1 MSDALLAE
9 LAGAVGISIDWTD
22 ANGRPQRVS
31 PEAQRRLLEALGYP
45 AQSPQQIQGS
55 LAELQSNNGA
65 VATAPLLTLEL
76 NESIHLQGHR
86 PDAAYKLI
94 REDGETLSGRLDG
107 ESRLPG
113 LDLPGYHQLEI
124 DDRRLTLAVAP
135 PACRS
140 VEELCGT
147 RRAWGLTTQLY
158 SLRRTGDGGLG
169 DTRALEDLARHA
181 ANLGADALA
190 ISPVHAMFSASRDHY
205 SPYSPSSRL
214 FFNVLHAA
222 PSNLLGSDAVKR
234 AIATCGLQEEMARLE
249 KNDLIDWPAVSE
261 ARHRLLAQL
270 YRDFRESDGSLL
282 GDFTNFCDEG
292 GDALLQHCRFEALHG
307 HMLRIGESGDW
318 RNWPESL
325 RNPRN
330 QAVIRFATDYADEV
344 GLHAFGQWLIA
355 RSLESA
361 QTVATGAGMGIGLI
375 ADLAVGADCA
385 GSQAWTRQDE
395 LLQEVTVGA
404 PPDILNRSGQNWGVS
419 AFSPEGLRR
428 HGFRAFIEML
438 RANLAHAGGI
448 RIDHVMGLQRLW
460 VIPQGGEPQD
470 GAYLRYPLTDL
481 LRLLTLESHRNRA
494 LVIGEDLGTVPEG
507 LREELARRNILGM
520 RVLLFEQHDGRFVA
534 PQHWPGDA
542 LATTTTHD
550 LPSIKGW
557 LAGNDIDWRLRAGHT
572 RSEHEAD
579 DRAGRQRERTA
590 LLDALSEHG
599 KLQGSREDA
608 DAALQAGIEYIGATP
623 APLVLLPL
631 EDAVGDDQQP
641 NLPGPGNDHPNWR
654 RRHVLPVRE
663 LLETEATLLRLTR
676 LADARRE
683 ADDE

>member
-9 LAGAVGISIDWTD
+9 LADAAGLSIDWTD

-31 PEAQRRLLEALGYP
+31 PEAQRQLLEALGHP
-45 AQSPQQIQGS
+45 AADPRQIETS
-55 LAELQSNNGA
+55 LAELKQRA
-65 VATAPLLTLEL
+65 AEAATPPLLTAEL
-76 NESIHLQGHR
+76 GQPIAIPGQRADS
-86 PDAAYKLI
+86 AYKLT
-94 REDGETLSGRLDG
+94 REDGETLSGRLDDQA
-107 ESRLPG
+107 RVPAI
-113 LDLPGYHQLEI
+113 DLPGYH
-124 DDRRLTLAVAP
+124 RLDIGDQRVTLAVAP

-140 VEELCGT
+140 VEELCGK
-147 RRAWGLTTQLY
+147 RHAWGLTAQLY
-158 SLRRTGDGGLG
+158 ALRRPGDGGLG

-190 ISPVHAMFSASRDHY
+190 ISPVHAMFAAARDHY

-222 PSNLLGSDAVKR
+222 PGAVLGSDAVAR
-234 AIATCGLQEEMARLE
+234 AIAACGLQDEMARLE
-249 KNDLIDWPAVSE
+249 RDELIDWPAVSE
-261 ARHRLLAQL
+261 ARQRLLAQL

-282 GDFTNFCDEG
+282 GDFTSFCDQG

-307 HMLRIGESGDW
+307 HMLRRGESGDW
-318 RNWPESL
+318 RDWPEAL
-325 RNPRN
+325 RDPRNP
-330 QAVIRFATDYADEV
+330 AVTRFAADYADEV

-355 RSLESA
+355 RGLENA

-375 ADLAVGADCA
+375 ADLAVGTACS

-395 LLQEVTVGA
+395 LLPRVTVGA
-404 PPDILNRSGQNWGVS
+404 PPDILNRAGQNWGVS
-419 AFSPEGLRR
+419 AFSPDGLRR

-448 RIDHVMGLQRLW
+448 RIDHIMGLQRLW
-460 VIPQGGEPQD
+460 VIPLGAAPQD

-481 LRLLTLESHRNRA
+481 LRLLALESHRHRG

-520 RVLLFEQHDGRFVA
+520 RVLLFEQQDGRFVA
-534 PQHWPGDA
+534 PRQWPRDA

-550 LPSIKGW
+550 LPSLKGW
-557 LAGNDIDWRLRAGHT
+557 LAGHDIDWRLRAGH
-572 RSEHEAD
+572 SHVDQED
-579 DRAGRQRERTA
+579 GDRAERRRERAA
-590 LLDALSEHG
+590 LVEALGEHAG
-599 KLQGSREDA
+599 LADGEDA
-608 DAALQAGIEYIGATP
+608 DACLEAAIGYLGGTP

-631 EDAVGDDQQP
+631 EDALGDDQQP
-641 NLPGPGNDHPNWR
+641 NLPGPGDDHPNWR
-654 RRHVLPVRE
+654 RRHALAVRE
-663 LLETEATLLRLTR
+663 LLDTEATRRRLQR

-683 ADDE
+683 ATDD